1 MSTLITG
8 AAGFVGFHL
17 AKYLSEKGN
26 KLILVDN
33 FERSKND
40 QAFNLLCNNPDV
52 KFYKL
57 DITEKKSFHKI
68 KEDISN
74 VYHLA
79 AINGTKNFYDIPD
92 KVITVNS
99 VGTLNLLE
107 WLKDKPKVKVLYASS
122 SEVYAGAIKLGI
134 GTVPTDEGVP
144 ICIDDIS
151 NVRWSYGISK
161 ALAESALFA
170 YSSRYS
176 LRFSI
181 IRYHNIFGPRMGL
194 DHVIPQFSMRIMN
207 GDLPLKV
214 YGCDQTRSFCYVSDA
229 VRASK
234 LVMESSSLDGKIV
247 HVGNDE
253 EEIKIADLAKMM
265 LDMSSNPTEI
275 IECDAPKGSVE
286 RRCPNITS
294 LRSTGFNP
302 NVPLKVGVKKTMAWY
317 QTYSNI

>member
-8 AAGFVGFHL
+8 AAGFIGFHL
-17 AKYLSEKGN
+17 AKYLSEKGD

-33 FERSKND
+33 FERSSKD
-40 QAFNLLCNNPDV
+40 TDFTGLIENPDI
-52 KFYKL
+52 KFYHL
-57 DITEKKSFHKI
+57 DITEKNSFHQI
-68 KEDISN
+68 KEEISN
-74 VYHLA
+74 IYHLA
-79 AINGTKNFYDIPD
+79 AINGTKNFYEIPD
-92 KVITVNS
+92 KVITVNA

-107 WLKDKPKVKVLYASS
+107 WLKHKPKVKVLYASS
-122 SEVYAGAIKLGI
+122 SEVYAGALKLGI
-134 GTVPTDEGVP
+134 GEVPTDEKVP

-194 DHVIPQFSMRIMN
+194 DHVIPQFSMRIIN

-214 YGCDQTRSFCYVSDA
+214 YGCHQTRSFCYVSDA

-234 LVMESSSLDGKIV
+234 LVMESSSLDGKVV
-247 HVGNDE
+247 HVGNDQ

-265 LDMSSNPTEI
+265 LDISSNPTEI
-275 IECDAPKGSVE
+275 IEYDAPEGSVD

-302 NVPLKVGVKKTMAWY
+302 KVPLKIGVEKTIAWY